1 MLNRTPNERLFL
13 TFNLTLMVGLLGA
26 NGCGGPVG
34 HVTQTEEP
42 DRYVRVEAQPHNGRE
57 EDRSFSHPLTLSATD
72 WKRTL
77 SLIRVK
83 PRVVPPFSAGKTE
96 PEPAFRQTELHYLA
110 ERLADIFTKAD
121 IRDWIVFYLGLPHET
136 GATEITSGTFFVEEA
151 RIHLLFANFR
161 HLVTI
166 PAVARQLKENP
177 LHAAGSMVYEIVPGA
192 SLTVLTENR
201 WALSKPP
208 LARVVEVIINDFSR
222 DEETGLEAKLR
233 TLKRLREE
241 GLISEDE
248 YQRKREELLKAL

>member
-1 MLNRTPNERLFL
+1 MLNLPRNRRSCL
-13 TFNLTLMVGLLGA
+13 TLILTLMMGLLGFS
-26 NGCGGPVG
+26 GCGGAIG
-34 HVTQTEEP
+34 HIMQTEGQ

-57 EDRSFSHPLTLSATD
+57 GDRSFSHPVTLSATD
-72 WKRTL
+72 WERTL

-83 PRVVPPFSAGKTE
+83 PRTVPPFSSTKTE
-96 PEPAFRQTELHYLA
+96 PELAFRQSELHYLA
-110 ERLADIFTKAD
+110 ERLADAFPKAGS
-121 IRDWIVFYLGLPHET
+121 RDWIVFYLGLPHET
-136 GATEITSGTFFVEEA
+136 GATEITSGAFFVEER

-177 LHAAGSMVYEIVPGA
+177 LHAAGAMVYEVVPGT

-208 LARVVEVIINDFSR
+208 LARVVEVMINEIPR
-222 DEETGLEAKLR
+222 DEETGLETKLR
-233 TLKRLREE
+233 TLKHLREE